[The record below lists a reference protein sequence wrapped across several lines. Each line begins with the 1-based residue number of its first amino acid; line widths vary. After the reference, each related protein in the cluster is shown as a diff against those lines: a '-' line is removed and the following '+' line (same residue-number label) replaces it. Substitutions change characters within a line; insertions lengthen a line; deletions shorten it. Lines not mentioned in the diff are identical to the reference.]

1 MVLKSN
7 TISLFFYKKHESTEE
22 YVRFAAGYVAS
33 AAGVHAFRRNLCGVC
48 RRGTYVPPQDMWR
61 PPQGYVRFTTGYM
74 ASSTGVRAF
83 HRRLCGVRRGGT
95 YFPPQDMWRLKQR
108 YLRSDAMPEFRF
120 RFSKRHFRVII

>member
-61 PPQGYVRFTTGYM
+61 LPQGYLRSAAGYV
-74 ASSTGVRAF
+74 ASAAGVRAF
-83 HRRLCGVRRGGT
+83 HHRLYGVLHRGT
-95 YFPPQDMWRLKQR
+95 CVPPQVMWRPPWG
-108 YLRSDAMPEFRF
+108 YLLSTTGYVASEAEVPTF
-120 RFSKRHFRVII
+120 